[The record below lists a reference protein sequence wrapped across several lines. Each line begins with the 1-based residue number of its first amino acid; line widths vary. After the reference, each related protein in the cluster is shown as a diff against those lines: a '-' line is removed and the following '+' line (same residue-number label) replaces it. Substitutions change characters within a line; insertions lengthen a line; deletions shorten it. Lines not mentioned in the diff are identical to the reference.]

1 MDGAPAPDMVG
12 GGWQHIVAWIP
23 SGDVPPTTKPKWEPL
38 GHATISGIGIAGDW
52 AWRVDAPGVRATVV
66 DEHVHSPFH
75 NLLA

>member
-1 MDGAPAPDMVG
+1 VIGVDSD
-12 GGWQHIVAWIP
+12 
-23 SGDVPPTTKPKWEPL
+23 
-38 GHATISGIGIAGDW
+38 ATISGIGIAGDW